1 MNDNKKYIPQFSSL
15 FLVLA
20 LGFFQA
26 FVFMKLWHWFVV
38 PLGVI
43 MIGYT
48 QALGLIMIVVI
59 LKRMDYSLRAENSK
73 MGERIFNYYV
83 LYAITLG
90 AGYIVKGFM

>member
-1 MNDNKKYIPQFSSL
+1 MNDNEKIYSAIFIVIFS
-15 FLVLA
+15 FGA
-20 LGFFQA
+20 WFFQA

-38 PLGVI
+38 PLGVM

-90 AGYIVKGFM
+90 AGYIVKGFV